1 MSQSEPETAYVLKM
15 YPRFSE
21 TFIVSEILAREAAGE
36 RISIFSLRPPTD
48 PRFHPELARVQ
59 APVSYIDRPH
69 KSEDLWDIFRSA
81 QKAGISHAVAGA
93 FNELTGTDPDD
104 AAQALQLAIALQ
116 QRKIGHLHAHFGSIA
131 ANVARLASLLTRIP
145 YSFTA
150 HAADIFRETNDREHL
165 RIKLEQAH
173 HAITISQYNLSYL
186 RRRFPGATD
195 RLHLVRNGLELE
207 RFPYEEP
214 RPVGEIVRIAAVG
227 RLVEK
232 KGFEYLLAA
241 AAELMEG
248 GFRLEVR
255 IAGDGQLADDLQRTI
270 DHRHLRASVRLLG
283 AQTQDQVRSL
293 LRSADVFVA
302 PCVIGQDGNVDG
314 LPTVLLEAMAIGVP
328 CIGTD
333 VTGIPEVIRDRHT
346 GILVPPGNGHRLAE
360 AILEICGPGID
371 RPALTRNA
379 RRLIEENYDSRQ
391 QAVELRALSMARKQ
405 AA

>member
-1 MSQSEPETAYVLKM
+1 MWQSEPETAYVLKM

-36 RISIFSLRPPTD
+36 RISIFSLRPPTG

-81 QKAGISHAVAGA
+81 GKAGISQAVAGA
-93 FNELTGTDPDD
+93 LNELTATDPDD
-104 AAQALQLAIALQ
+104 AAQALQLATALQ
-116 QRKIGHLHAHFGSIA
+116 QRNIGHLHAHFGSIA

-150 HAADIFRETNDREHL
+150 HAADIFRESNDGDNL

-173 HAITISQYNLSYL
+173 HSITISQYNLSYL
-186 RRRFPGATD
+186 RHRFPGATD

-207 RFPYEEP
+207 RFPYKDP

-241 AAELMEG
+241 AAELLEQ

-255 IAGDGQLADDLQRTI
+255 IAGDGQLADDLQRSI
-270 DHRHLRASVRLLG
+270 DHRNLRDSVRLLG
-283 AQTQDQVRSL
+283 AQTQDEVRSL
-293 LRSADVFVA
+293 LRSADVFAA
-302 PCVIGQDGNVDG
+302 PCVIGRDGNVDG

-333 VTGIPEVIRDRHT
+333 VTGIPEVIKNRDT
-346 GILVPPGNGHRLAE
+346 GILVPPGNRHRLAE
-360 AILEICGPGID
+360 AIREICGPGID
-371 RPALTRNA
+371 RTALTRNA
-379 RRLIEENYDSRQ
+379 RRLIEQNYDSRK
-391 QAVELRALSMARKQ
+391 QAVELRALSMMRKQ